1 MRKYFVQLL
10 AEFQRLGATVVYA
23 DFGRI
28 VLGTKKRRIPDAL
41 SYVSFVCASL
51 HQKEL
56 FRSLEL
62 NVQHCWQLLV
72 WLDPANYGGVK
83 GKSDAEKGNE
93 GWFLFSF
100 YFVVKGDYNFRVICI
115 FSLFRK

>member
-1 MRKYFVQLL
+1 L